1 MAKKNMIEREKKR
14 ERLINKYEKKRKEIK
29 ESLKIADSY
38 EARLSLY
45 AKMEKLP
52 NNSAPCRHRNRCWLT
67 GRSRGY
73 YRDFGLSSILTS
85 ILNNKENKN
94 VDMLCC
100 FLQMKRIFINRID
113 FLFYTEDKQQ
123 QINQLKLQ
131 ELNQE
136 QYQIIMVLS

>member
-73 YRDFGLSSILTS
+73 YRDFGLSKMSI
-85 ILNNKENKN
+85 
-94 VDMLCC
+94 C
-100 FLQMKRIFINRID
+100 FVV
-113 FLFYTEDKQQ
+113 FYK
-123 QINQLKLQ
+123 
-131 ELNQE
+131 
-136 QYQIIMVLS
+136 

>member
-73 YRDFGLSSILTS
+73 YRDFGLSS
-85 ILNNKENKN
+85 
-94 VDMLCC
+94 